1 MLCNFQMNRVFLLFH
16 NICRWGVNKLRYGA
30 RYQASPL
37 QKISLLATL
46 ALHCRGRVK
55 LGRKVELSAGTDIQ
69 VYGDGQL
76 EIGDRVYM
84 NRYCMVSC
92 LGRIR
97 IGAGTL
103 IGPGVRIFDNNHRF
117 GKEGVR
123 IEVKAGEIEIGKK
136 LLDSLQRGAPERC
149 PHRQQLRNRRRLRHR
164 LRSPPRHPRP
174 HHPTPHPY
182 HNRVTKDT

>member
-16 NICRWGVNKLRYGA
+16 NICRWGVNKLRYGG

-37 QKISLLATL
+37 QKISLLATIGV
-46 ALHCRGRVK
+46 HCRGRVK

-123 IEVKAGEIEIGKK
+123 IEVKAGEIEIGENCWIASNAV
-136 LLDSLQRGAPERC
+136 LLKGARIGSNSVIGAGCVIDYEVPPATLVRTTQ
-149 PHRQQLRNRRRLRHR
+149 PHSH
-164 LRSPPRHPRP
+164 
-174 HHPTPHPY
+174 TPIE
-182 HNRVTKDT
+182 